1 MLSSSSPPS
10 KYPSSYSGGSDDDD
24 QIHQHSAPTALA
36 VPHARYA
43 DDGNRPPLSPIT
55 FERAP
60 SPDLDPLELSGQEPP
75 TPRLPPISSSHPHED
90 DVGVPTPIATTNHD
104 MPFSTFIIPSS
115 QHPNNPTHSN
125 PHSRSVSR
133 TGSSEMG
140 GSRASSDTGHSRSGG
155 IFSQKEKISPAQ
167 LALWEKDRERIT
179 RDMLEV
185 YEGEACLIR
194 FEPKQGWIGFWNRS
208 NIEKVIEGLRELR
221 SPKP

>member
-1 MLSSSSPPS
+1 
-10 KYPSSYSGGSDDDD
+10 
-24 QIHQHSAPTALA
+24 
-36 VPHARYA
+36 
-43 DDGNRPPLSPIT
+43 
-55 FERAP
+55 
-60 SPDLDPLELSGQEPP
+60 
-75 TPRLPPISSSHPHED
+75 
-90 DVGVPTPIATTNHD
+90 
-104 MPFSTFIIPSS
+104 
-115 QHPNNPTHSN
+115 
-125 PHSRSVSR
+125 
-133 TGSSEMG
+133 MG